1 VRRNRRVLFWCQA
14 FLYLPQF
21 GVLPDSAQ
29 SSAPLSD
36 LDASHIVLDDVNKS
50 FGAVQALRGISLD
63 IRRGELFSLLG
74 TSGCGKSTL
83 LRALAGFVTCDSGR
97 IAIGGRDVT
106 RLPPHQRPVNMMF
119 QSYGLFPH
127 MTVEGNI
134 AFGLKREGVNGDELR
149 RRVGEAL
156 DLIKMPSFR
165 RRMPHQ
171 LSGGQRQRVALA
183 RAIVKQPKVLLL
195 DEPLSALDK
204 KLRGSTRQEL
214 TGIQQQ
220 LGITFVMVTHD
231 QEEALT
237 MSTRMAVMS
246 DGVIVQVG
254 TPEEVYERPATRYV
268 ADFIGSVNLFDA
280 TIVDLSAETATLEC
294 AALARNLQATNHGH
308 HLGAK
313 VTLAVRPEHI
323 AISAPPDPRAETDIE
338 ASGTIVGVAYT
349 GDRRIYQVALE
360 SGPVI
365 QVSQSIQR
373 AAATGLPPG
382 TAVRVGWDAHASILV
397 GR

>member
-1 VRRNRRVLFWCQA
+1 MLSIRAR
-14 FLYLPQF
+14 
-21 GVLPDSAQ
+21 
-29 SSAPLSD
+29 SSALLKDPACSQV
-36 LDASHIVLDDVNKS
+36 VLDDLNKS
-50 FGAVQALRGISLD
+50 FGTVRALRGISLG
-63 IRRGELFSLLG
+63 IERGELFSLLG

-83 LRALAGFVTCDSGR
+83 LRALAGFVTCDSGH
-97 IAIGGRDVT
+97 ITIGGLDVT

-134 AFGLKREGVNGDELR
+134 AFGLKREGVSGSELR
-149 RRVGEAL
+149 RRVGEVL
-156 DLIKMPSFR
+156 ELIKMPTFR

-183 RAIVKQPKVLLL
+183 RALVKQPKVLLL

-204 KLRGSTRQEL
+204 KLRESTRQEL
-214 TGIQQQ
+214 IGIQRQ

-254 TPEEVYERPATRYV
+254 TPEEIYERPATRHV

-280 TIVDLSAETATLEC
+280 TIVSLNAGTATLEC
-294 AALARNLQATNHGH
+294 AALARNLHATNPGH
-308 HLGAK
+308 PVGAK
-313 VTLAVRPEHI
+313 VTIAVRPEHI
-323 AISAPPDPRAETDIE
+323 AIGAPTNPQAETDFD
-338 ASGTIVGVAYT
+338 ASGTVVGVAYS
-349 GDRRIYQVALE
+349 GDRRMYQVALA

-365 QVSQSIQR
+365 QISQSILR
-373 AAATGLPPG
+373 AAAPG
-382 TAVRVGWDAHASILV
+382 WAPGAAVRIGWDADASILV

>member
-1 VRRNRRVLFWCQA
+1 MSNRPSPRA
-14 FLYLPQF
+14 
-21 GVLPDSAQ
+21 
-29 SSAPLSD
+29 SD
-36 LDASHIVLDDVNKS
+36 TSHVFIEGVNKK
-50 FGAVQALRGISLD
+50 FDVVQALRDITLD

-97 IAIGGRDVT
+97 IEIGGRDVT
-106 RLPPHQRPVNMMF
+106 QLPPHQRPVNMMF

-127 MTVEGNI
+127 MTVESNV
-134 AFGLKREGVNGDELR
+134 AFGLKREGMRGDELK
-149 RRVGEAL
+149 RRVGAVL
-156 DLIKMPSFR
+156 DLIKMPAFR

-183 RAIVKQPKVLLL
+183 RALVKQPEVLLL

-204 KLRGSTRQEL
+204 NLRESTRQEL
-214 TGIQQQ
+214 IAIQQQ

-254 TPEEVYERPATRYV
+254 TPEDIYERPATRYV
-268 ADFIGSVNLFDA
+268 AGFIGSVNLFDA
-280 TIVDLSAETATLEC
+280 AVVESTAGGATLEC
-294 AALARNLQATNHGH
+294 PALARTLRVPNQSRAVGTQV
-308 HLGAK
+308 A
-313 VTLAVRPEHI
+313 LAVRPERI
-323 AISAPPDPRAETDIE
+323 ALFTSSDSRAATDID

-349 GDRRIYQVALE
+349 GDRRIYQVRLDL
-360 SGPVI
+360 GPMVL
-365 QVSQSIQR
+365 VSQSIDTSS
-373 AAATGLPPG
+373 AAGLTPG
-382 TAVRVGWDAHASILV
+382 SSVRIGWNTQANILV
-397 GR
+397 EG

>member
-1 VRRNRRVLFWCQA
+1 LTDHA
-14 FLYLPQF
+14 
-21 GVLPDSAQ
+21 DSHVVIED
-29 SSAPLSD
+29 LS
-36 LDASHIVLDDVNKS
+36 KS
-50 FGAVQALRGISLD
+50 FGTVRALRGISLG
-63 IRRGELFSLLG
+63 IERGELFSLLG

-83 LRALAGFVTCDSGR
+83 LRALAGFVTCDSGH
-97 IAIGGRDVT
+97 ITIGGLDVT
-106 RLPPHQRPVNMMF
+106 RLPPHRRPVNMMF

-149 RRVGEAL
+149 RRVGEVL
-156 DLIKMPSFR
+156 ELIKMPTFR

-183 RAIVKQPKVLLL
+183 RALVKQPKVLLL

-204 KLRGSTRQEL
+204 KLRESTRQEL
-214 TGIQQQ
+214 IGIQRQ

-254 TPEEVYERPATRYV
+254 TPEEIYERPATRHV

-280 TIVDLSAETATLEC
+280 TIVNLNGGTATLEC
-294 AALARNLQATNHGH
+294 AALARNLHATNAGH
-308 HLGAK
+308 PVGAK
-313 VTLAVRPEHI
+313 VTIAVRPEHI
-323 AISAPPDPRAETDIE
+323 AIYPPDESRSHTDFD
-338 ASGTIVGVAYT
+338 ASGTIVGVAYG
-349 GDRRIYQVALE
+349 GDRRTYQVALA
-360 SGPVI
+360 SGSVI
-365 QVSQSIQR
+365 QISQSILR
-373 AAATGLPPG
+373 AAAPGWTPG
-382 TAVRVGWDAHASILV
+382 TTVRIGWDADASILV

>member
-1 VRRNRRVLFWCQA
+1 MTDPETSQV
-14 FLYLPQF
+14 
-21 GVLPDSAQ
+21 
-29 SSAPLSD
+29 
-36 LDASHIVLDDVNKS
+36 VLDDINKS
-50 FGAVQALRGISLD
+50 FGPVNALRGISLA
-63 IRRGELFSLLG
+63 INRGEFFSLLG
-74 TSGCGKSTL
+74 ASGCGKSTL

-97 IAIGGRDVT
+97 IIVGGRDVT

-134 AFGLKREGVNGDELR
+134 AFGLRREGVGGEELR
-149 RRVGEAL
+149 RRIGDAL
-156 DLIKMPSFR
+156 DLIKMPTFR

-204 KLRGSTRQEL
+204 KLRESTRREL
-214 TGIQQQ
+214 IGIQQQ

-237 MSTRMAVMS
+237 MSTRLAVMS
-246 DGVIVQVG
+246 DGVIMQVG
-254 TPEEVYERPATRYV
+254 TPEDIYERPATRHV

-280 TIVDLSAETATLEC
+280 TIVELTAGTATLEC
-294 AALARNLQATNHGH
+294 PSLARNMQATNRGH
-308 HLGAK
+308 ELGAK

-323 AISAPPDPRAETDIE
+323 AISAPSDRGGAADID
-338 ASGTIVGVAYT
+338 ALGTIVGVAYT
-349 GDRRIYQVALE
+349 GDRRIYQVALG
-360 SGPVI
+360 SGVVI
-365 QVSQSIQR
+365 QVSESIR
-373 AAATGLPPG
+373 EAAAAGLPSG
-382 TAVRVGWDAHASILV
+382 CTVRVGWNARANILV
-397 GR
+397 AR